1 MQAQSKRAVL
11 NVSWPVAVALAMVF
25 AAPAVCEAAEAEHT
39 NPNQAGGA
47 PPVASSWAD
56 PQQSLAS
63 RLGLRS
69 HSVDIGPEVYHFK
82 YKEHEVMEENGMF
95 YGVSFGL
102 TSRDWVASSRQTS
115 NPDGGGMFRAE
126 GRVAFGD
133 VDYDGML
140 MDGTPYKASGIDDLA
155 AEGRLLFGQDW
166 LAFEA
171 LSTLYAGV
179 GYRYLNDNL
188 APDPAGYERESNYLY
203 IPLGYNFD
211 GGQAV
216 GWSFG
221 FGAEFD
227 VFLLGRQES
236 HLSDLGPLLVDVD
249 NDQDSGYGYRAS
261 IRLKHKSSDV
271 IFTIEPFFRFWDIDE
286 SDLDD
291 TYHTF
296 VEPANETTEYG
307 IQLIWVF

>member
-1 MQAQSKRAVL
+1 
-11 NVSWPVAVALAMVF
+11 
-25 AAPAVCEAAEAEHT
+25 
-39 NPNQAGGA
+39 
-47 PPVASSWAD
+47 
-56 PQQSLAS
+56 
-63 RLGLRS
+63 
-69 HSVDIGPEVYHFK
+69 VDIGPEVYHFK
-82 YKEHEVMEENGMF
+82 YEEPGVMEEKGMF
-95 YGVSFGL
+95 YGVCFGL
-102 TSRDWVASSRQTS
+102 TSRDWVSNQRETS
-115 NPDGGGMFRAE
+115 EPDGGGMFRAE

-140 MDGTPYKASGIDDLA
+140 MVGTPYKVSGMDDLA
-155 AEGRLLFGQDW
+155 AEGRLLLGQDW

-211 GGQAV
+211 SGQGI
-216 GWSFG
+216 GWAFG

-227 VFLLGRQES
+227 VFVFGRQES
-236 HLSDLGPLLVDVD
+236 HLSDLDPMLLDVD

-261 IRLKHKSSDV
+261 IKLKHKSRDA
-271 IFTIEPFFRFWDIDE
+271 IFTFEPFFRYWDIDK
-286 SDLDD
+286 SDRDD
-291 TYHTF
+291 TYHAF

-307 IQLIWVF
+307 IQLIWMF